1 MEFSKNKDVK
11 KSQRHI
17 LAAAVSLKAKSIT
30 PDEYESIMEFINH
43 VTVVLKQQVRVPKP
57 KPKVDYFD

>member
-1 MEFSKNKDVK
+1 VEFSNNKDVK
-11 KSQRHI
+11 KAQRHI

-43 VTVVLKQQVRVPKP
+43 VTVVLKQQVREHKA
-57 KPKVDYFD
+57 KPKVKYFD